1 MKDIDRRRVVQILCA
16 LGVGALAVP
25 GAYAQSNAATLVAD
39 IDVNAIRELAEAWRQ
54 VAAQDG
60 SIAPVQS
67 LLQDEHLSYKEA
79 VSRLRRM
86 MSEDFESGRVV
97 SVAGWMLSAT
107 EGRLLKVAS
116 DLLAA

>member
-1 MKDIDRRRVVQILCA
+1 MKEVDRRRVVQILCA
-16 LGVGALAVP
+16 LGVGTLAAPV
-25 GAYAQSNAATLVAD
+25 AHAQSNAATLVAD
-39 IDVNAIRELAEAWRQ
+39 IDIDAIRELAEAWRQ

-60 SIAPVQS
+60 STAPVQS

-97 SVAGWMLSAT
+97 TVSGWMLSAT
-107 EGRLLKVAS
+107 EGRLLKVVS
-116 DLLAA
+116 DLLR

>member
-1 MKDIDRRRVVQILCA
+1 MKEMDRRRVVQILCA
-16 LGVGALAVP
+16 LGVGALAAP
-25 GAYAQSNAATLVAD
+25 DAYAQSHAATLVAD
-39 IDVNAIRELAEAWRQ
+39 IDANAIRELAEAWRQ
-54 VAAQDG
+54 AAPHDG
-60 SIAPVQS
+60 STAPVRS

-97 SVAGWMLSAT
+97 TVAGWMLSAT

-116 DLLAA
+116 ELLTA